1 MGLIVSS
8 YLLFHVV
15 AAELFEDK
23 DVHVPLV
30 LVLSTHISSRGVQQ
44 VMNDTTRISHYYGRW
59 CYLGEVRC
67 VQQHHSLKQ
76 PQLFVVDK
84 SSVD

>member
-8 YLLFHVV
+8 YLLFHAA

-44 VMNDTTRISHYYGRW
+44 VMNDTMKSSHYNGRW
-59 CYLGEVRC
+59 CYLGEVR
-67 VQQHHSLKQ
+67 
-76 PQLFVVDK
+76 
-84 SSVD
+84 

>member
-8 YLLFHVV
+8 YLLFYAA

-44 VMNDTTRISHYYGRW
+44 VMNDTTKISHYNGRW
-59 CYLGEVRC
+59 CYLCEVR
-67 VQQHHSLKQ
+67 
-76 PQLFVVDK
+76 
-84 SSVD
+84 

>member
-8 YLLFHVV
+8 YLLFHAA

-44 VMNDTTRISHYYGRW
+44 VMNDTTKISH
-59 CYLGEVRC
+59 
-67 VQQHHSLKQ
+67 
-76 PQLFVVDK
+76 
-84 SSVD
+84 